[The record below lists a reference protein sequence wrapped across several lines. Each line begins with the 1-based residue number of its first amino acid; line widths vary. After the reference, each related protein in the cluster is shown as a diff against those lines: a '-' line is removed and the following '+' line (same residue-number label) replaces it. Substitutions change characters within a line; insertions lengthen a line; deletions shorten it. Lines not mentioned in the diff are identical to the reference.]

1 MDPVTII
8 SRYFVPDSAAFDILI
23 EHSTMVMTKALAV
36 AERVRHLSPD
46 LTFIREAAMIH
57 DIGIFL
63 VNAPQIGCHGS
74 MPYICHGYLGREL
87 LEKEGFPLHA
97 LICERHIGTG
107 IEIRDIEAH
116 DLPLPLRDMR
126 PQTIEERIVCYADKF
141 FSKEIGRLQQE
152 KSVYA
157 VREELKKFGPE
168 KLGAFEEMHLLFSN
182 KPFQE
187 TGRPQEQ

>member
-1 MDPVTII
+1 MPG
-8 SRYFVPDSAAFDILI
+8 SAAFDILI

-36 AERVRHLSPD
+36 AECIGHLSPD

-57 DIGIFL
+57 DIGIIF

-87 LEKEGFPLHA
+87 LEKEGFPMHA

-107 IEIRDIEAH
+107 IEIRDIETY
-116 DLPLPLRDMR
+116 DLPLPMRDMR
-126 PQTIEERIVCYADKF
+126 PQTIEEKIVCYADKF
-141 FSKEIGRLQQE
+141 YSKRIGELRQE
-152 KSVYA
+152 KSA
-157 VREELKKFGPE
+157 DDVRAELEKFGPE
-168 KLGAFEEMHLLFSN
+168 KLEAFEEMHLLFSN
-182 KPFQE
+182 RPFQE